1 MPNTSAAAA
10 TSPGD
15 GSPGVDSMTGDSA
28 MVERRQAVLLD
39 VARRA
44 NAAAEA
50 WPLAEQAVIAAC
62 GALDLSCY
70 GFARCSDDLPG
81 EINLRFAELGAATGA
96 VEVRCTTEPDRS
108 AIGYALHTA
117 RPLAVAD
124 LDEELRFSD
133 PLLCRRSIRSALI
146 SPLMHES
153 EKYGVIAVFGRQPHD
168 FQIDDVCFFELL
180 TRLISSALATGDA
193 KNELKA
199 QRQLTDK
206 MLETTEALVVRLSP
220 RLRIQSVNRAF
231 AETSGFDPDEMEDR
245 SLSSAVLD
253 NDDLPLV
260 KHAFDRIRHGEENVK
275 FESGLLTKG
284 GELRQIAWSYTSLT
298 RSDGVVES
306 LIGTGVDI
314 TDQCQALARLE
325 QVERIAR
332 AATQRLNELQDEVHR
347 REATVAESADN
358 ETDAEQSADAVERR
372 SKLRVPFPRMQEI
385 APIIDGKLP
394 DQSRFL
400 EVRCH
405 DISAGGFSFFLPNKP
420 DFEELVV
427 ALGDGGQRKY
437 FSARVLHV
445 QAAEL
450 DGRRMKL
457 VGCEYASRLELISNS
472 EQGDYFVV
480 ING

>member
-1 MPNTSAAAA
+1 MPISSDAAA
-10 TSPGD
+10 TLPVD
-15 GSPGVDSMTGDSA
+15 GLPVVDATSADSA
-28 MVERRQAVLLD
+28 TADRRQAVLLD
-39 VARRA
+39 IARRA
-44 NAAAEA
+44 NTAVEA

-62 GALDLSCY
+62 GALGLSCY
-70 GFARCSDDLPG
+70 GFARCTDDSPG
-81 EINLRFAELGAATGA
+81 EINLRFAELEVVTGA

-133 PLLCRRSIRSALI
+133 QLLCRRSIRSALI

-153 EKYGVIAVFGRQPHD
+153 QQYGVIGVFGRQPHD

-180 TRLISSALATGDA
+180 ARLISSALATEAA
-193 KNELKA
+193 KNELQA

-206 MLETTEALVVRLSP
+206 MLETTEALVVRLSS

-253 NDDLPLV
+253 NDDLQLV
-260 KHAFDRIRHGEENVK
+260 KQAFDRVRRGEENVK

-284 GELRQIAWSYTSLT
+284 GDLRQIAWSYTSLT

-325 QVERIAR
+325 QVERIAQ
-332 AATQRLNELQDEVHR
+332 AATQRLKELQEEVQR
-347 REATVAESADN
+347 RENAPADSSDEADAEESA
-358 ETDAEQSADAVERR
+358 EARERR
-372 SKLRVPFPRMQEI
+372 RKLRVPFPRMQEI

-420 DFEELVV
+420 DFKELVV
-427 ALGDGGQRKY
+427 ALGEGKQRK
-437 FSARVLHV
+437 FFTARVLHV
-445 QAAEL
+445 RAAEL

-457 VGCEYASRLELISNS
+457 VGCEYAGRLELISNS
-472 EQGDYFVV
+472 KQGDYFVM